1 MSCNNFWKK
10 SLKWIGRIAF
20 IVVALFLVFFVVL
33 FAYFYY
39 ESEYGRFEW
48 GDRSL
53 SKNVKVHSFHDG
65 KYRVYN
71 RCTGKYTTPKVDWVK
86 PSIDDSLAV
95 YALHNKRGYINKKNG
110 EIVIDAERNNYSKA
124 WVFSEGLAAV
134 QKNGMIGF
142 INRKG
147 EVVIPFRYP
156 YHGNP
161 LSSFVFENGHCIV
174 ADTTGKC
181 GVINRKGEWIIHPK
195 YDNIDAYEEYVI
207 ASSAGVRKQLT
218 YEEKTINSFVVDNIK
233 ALTFT
238 EKERYEN
245 KDGEIVYLDI
255 EVKTGLFSYSVGG
268 RCGLMDANCRRLT
281 DPLYSRIIAVDKNM
295 YRALLLDS
303 YSEVILNGRGEVM
316 K

>member
-1 MSCNNFWKK
+1 MNRKTK
-10 SLKWIGRIAF
+10 LIAG
-20 IVVALFLVFFVVL
+20 ISAWVIISVIAVT
-33 FAYFYY
+33 AIIASY
-39 ESEYGRFEW
+39 SENE
-48 GDRSL
+48 
-53 SKNVKVHSFHDG
+53 
-65 KYRVYN
+65 
-71 RCTGKYTTPKVDWVK
+71 PIAEK
-86 PSIDDSLAV
+86 PSEEGLLLNDDLVAIKEDDGNITIKNTQTGEVTAEKIKFDWTSASPNDSLGV
-95 YALHNKRGYINKKNG
+95 FCTNNKRGYYNSYTGK
-110 EIVIDAERNNYSKA
+110 IVVPAQYRRA

-147 EVVIPFRYP
+147 DVVIPFRYP

-181 GVINRKGEWIIHPK
+181 GVINRKGEWIIQPK

-233 ALTFT
+233 ALTYT
-238 EKERYEN
+238 EQERYEN

-255 EVKTGLFSYSVGG
+255 EVKTGMFSYSVGG

-303 YSEVILNGRGEVM
+303 YSEVILNARGEVM

>member
-1 MSCNNFWKK
+1 MTKKTKLVLGISVWIVLLSVIIAAFVASCSVNEP
-10 SLKWIGRIAF
+10 IA
-20 IVVALFLVFFVVL
+20 
-33 FAYFYY
+33 
-39 ESEYGRFEW
+39 E
-48 GDRSL
+48 
-53 SKNVKVHSFHDG
+53 
-65 KYRVYN
+65 
-71 RCTGKYTTPKVDWVK
+71 K
-86 PSIDDSLAV
+86 PSNEGLLLNDDLVAIKEDDGNITIKNTETGEVTAEKIKFDWTSSSPNDSLGV
-95 YALHNKRGYINKKNG
+95 FCSDGKRGYYNSYTGK
-110 EIVIDAERNNYSKA
+110 IVVPAQYRRA

-147 EVVIPFRYP
+147 EVAIPFRYP

-161 LSSFVFENGHCIV
+161 LSSFVFDNGHCIV
-174 ADTTGKC
+174 ADTPGKC
-181 GVINRKGEWIIHPK
+181 GVINKKGEWVIQPK

-207 ASSAGVRKQLT
+207 ASSAGVRRQLT
-218 YEEKTINSFVVDNIK
+218 YEEKVINSFVVDNIK
-233 ALTFT
+233 ALTYT

-303 YSEVILNGRGEVM
+303 YSEVILNSRGEVM

>member
-1 MSCNNFWKK
+1 MSKK
-10 SLKWIGRIAF
+10 IKLIIGVCVWAVISVIAAAA
-20 IVVALFLVFFVVL
+20 IIASC
-33 FAYFYY
+33 
-39 ESEYGRFEW
+39 SENE
-48 GDRSL
+48 
-53 SKNVKVHSFHDG
+53 
-65 KYRVYN
+65 
-71 RCTGKYTTPKVDWVK
+71 PIAEK
-86 PSIDDSLAV
+86 PSEEGLLLNDDLVAIKEDDGNITIKNTQTGEVTAEKIKFDWTSSSPNDSLGV
-95 YALHNKRGYINKKNG
+95 FCTDKKRGYYNSYTGK
-110 EIVIDAERNNYSKA
+110 IVIPAQYRRA

-147 EVVIPFRYP
+147 DVVIPFRYP

-233 ALTFT
+233 ALTFM

-303 YSEVILNGRGEVM
+303 YSEVILNGKGEVM

>member
-1 MSCNNFWKK
+1 MNKKIKPIIGVCVWAVISIIAASAIIASCSENEP
-10 SLKWIGRIAF
+10 IA
-20 IVVALFLVFFVVL
+20 
-33 FAYFYY
+33 
-39 ESEYGRFEW
+39 E
-48 GDRSL
+48 
-53 SKNVKVHSFHDG
+53 
-65 KYRVYN
+65 
-71 RCTGKYTTPKVDWVK
+71 K
-86 PSIDDSLAV
+86 PSEEGLLLNDDLVAIKEDDGNITIKNTQTGEVTAEKIKFDWTSSSPNDSLGV
-95 YALHNKRGYINKKNG
+95 FCTDKKRGYYNSYTGK
-110 EIVIDAERNNYSKA
+110 IVIPAQYRRA

-181 GVINRKGEWIIHPK
+181 GVINRKGEWIIQPK

>member
-1 MSCNNFWKK
+1 MRKKIKLAIGVAVWVSIASVIIAAFVNSC
-10 SLKWIGRIAF
+10 STEEPIA
-20 IVVALFLVFFVVL
+20 
-33 FAYFYY
+33 
-39 ESEYGRFEW
+39 
-48 GDRSL
+48 
-53 SKNVKVHSFHDG
+53 N
-65 KYRVYN
+65 
-71 RCTGKYTTPKVDWVK
+71 K
-86 PSIDDSLAV
+86 PSEEGLLLNDDLVAIKEDDGNITIKNTETGEVTAEKIKFDWTSSSPNDSLGV
-95 YALHNKRGYINKKNG
+95 FCSDGKRGYYNSYTGK
-110 EIVIDAERNNYSKA
+110 IVVPAQYRRA

-147 EVVIPFRYP
+147 EIAIPFRYP

-161 LSSFVFENGHCIV
+161 LSSFVFDNGHCIV

-181 GVINRKGEWIIHPK
+181 GVINRKGEWIIQPK

-245 KDGEIVYLDI
+245 KDGEIVYLDVEI
-255 EVKTGLFSYSVGG
+255 KTGLFSYSVGG

-316 K
+316 R

>member
-1 MSCNNFWKK
+1 MNRKIKLIAGISAWTIIAAIAAAALIASCSKEEPISEKVSDQGLLLNDD
-10 SLKWIGRIAF
+10 L
-20 IVVALFLVFFVVL
+20 VAIR
-33 FAYFYY
+33 
-39 ESEYGRFEW
+39 EEDGNITI
-48 GDRSL
+48 
-53 SKNVKVHSFHDG
+53 KNTE
-65 KYRVYN
+65 
-71 RCTGKYTTPKVDWVK
+71 TGEVTAEKIKFDWTSAS
-86 PSIDDSLAV
+86 PNDSLGV
-95 YALHNKRGYINKKNG
+95 FCSDGKRGYYNSHTGK
-110 EIVIDAERNNYSKA
+110 IVVPAQYRRA
-124 WVFSEGLAAV
+124 WIFSEGLAAV

-161 LSSFVFENGHCIV
+161 LSEFIFSNGHCVV

-181 GVINRKGEWIIHPK
+181 GVINRKGDWVIQPK
-195 YDNIDAYEEYVI
+195 YDNIDAYEEYLI

-218 YEEKTINSFVVDNIK
+218 YEEKVINSFVVDNIK

-245 KDGEIVYLDI
+245 KEGEIVYLDI

-281 DPLYSRIIAVDKNM
+281 EPLYSRIIAVDKNM

-303 YSEVILNGRGEVM
+303 YSEVILNSRGEVM

>member
-1 MSCNNFWKK
+1 MNKKIKLIIGVCVWAVISVIAAAAIIASCSENEP
-10 SLKWIGRIAF
+10 IA
-20 IVVALFLVFFVVL
+20 
-33 FAYFYY
+33 
-39 ESEYGRFEW
+39 E
-48 GDRSL
+48 
-53 SKNVKVHSFHDG
+53 
-65 KYRVYN
+65 
-71 RCTGKYTTPKVDWVK
+71 K
-86 PSIDDSLAV
+86 PSEEGLLLNDDLVAIKEDDGNITIKNTQTGEVTAEKIKFDWTSSSPNDSLGV
-95 YALHNKRGYINKKNG
+95 FCTDKKRGYYNSYTGK
-110 EIVIDAERNNYSKA
+110 IVIPAQYRRA

-147 EVVIPFRYP
+147 DVVIPFRYP

-233 ALTFT
+233 ALTFM

-303 YSEVILNGRGEVM
+303 YSEVILNGKGEVM

>member
-1 MSCNNFWKK
+1 MF
-10 SLKWIGRIAF
+10 
-20 IVVALFLVFFVVL
+20 
-33 FAYFYY
+33 
-39 ESEYGRFEW
+39 
-48 GDRSL
+48 
-53 SKNVKVHSFHDG
+53 
-65 KYRVYN
+65 
-71 RCTGKYTTPKVDWVK
+71 CTDK
-86 PSIDDSLAV
+86 
-95 YALHNKRGYINKKNG
+95 KRGYYNSYTGK
-110 EIVIDAERNNYSKA
+110 IVIPAQYRRA

-147 EVVIPFRYP
+147 DVVIPFRYP

-181 GVINRKGEWIIHPK
+181 GVINKKGEWIIQPK

-245 KDGEIVYLDI
+245 KDGEIVYQDI

-316 K
+316 R

>member
-1 MSCNNFWKK
+1 MNRKTKLIIGICVWTLISVISVAAIIASCSENEP
-10 SLKWIGRIAF
+10 IA
-20 IVVALFLVFFVVL
+20 
-33 FAYFYY
+33 
-39 ESEYGRFEW
+39 E
-48 GDRSL
+48 
-53 SKNVKVHSFHDG
+53 
-65 KYRVYN
+65 
-71 RCTGKYTTPKVDWVK
+71 K
-86 PSIDDSLAV
+86 PSEEGLLLNDDLVAIKEDDGNITIKNTQTGEVTAEKIKFDWTSSSPNDSLGV
-95 YALHNKRGYINKKNG
+95 FCTDKKRGYYNSYTGK
-110 EIVIDAERNNYSKA
+110 IVIPAQYRRA

-181 GVINRKGEWIIHPK
+181 GVINRKGEWVIQPK

-245 KDGEIVYLDI
+245 KDGEIIYLDI

-281 DPLYSRIIAVDKNM
+281 EPLYSRIIAVDKNM

-316 K
+316 R

>member
-1 MSCNNFWKK
+1 MNRKTKLIIGISVWTLISVIVAAAIIASCSENEP
-10 SLKWIGRIAF
+10 IA
-20 IVVALFLVFFVVL
+20 
-33 FAYFYY
+33 
-39 ESEYGRFEW
+39 E
-48 GDRSL
+48 
-53 SKNVKVHSFHDG
+53 
-65 KYRVYN
+65 
-71 RCTGKYTTPKVDWVK
+71 K
-86 PSIDDSLAV
+86 PSEEGLLLNDDLVAIKEDDGNITIKNTQTGEVTAEKIKFDWTSSSPNDSLGV
-95 YALHNKRGYINKKNG
+95 FCTDKKRGYYNSYTGK
-110 EIVIDAERNNYSKA
+110 IVIPAQYRRA
-124 WVFSEGLAAV
+124 WIFSEGLAAV

-147 EVVIPFRYP
+147 EVAIPFKFP

-181 GVINRKGEWIIHPK
+181 GVINRKGEWIIQPK
-195 YDNIDAYEEYVI
+195 YDNIDAYDEYVI

-218 YEEKTINSFVVDNIK
+218 YEEKTINSFVVDNIR

-245 KDGEIVYLDI
+245 KDGEIIYLDI
-255 EVKTGLFSYSVGG
+255 EVKTGLFSYNVGG
-268 RCGLMDANCRRLT
+268 RCGLMDANCKRLT
-281 DPLYSRIIAVDKNM
+281 EPLYSRIIAVDKNM

-316 K
+316 R

>member
-1 MSCNNFWKK
+1 MTKKTKLVLGISVWIVLLSVIIAAFVASCSVNEP
-10 SLKWIGRIAF
+10 IA
-20 IVVALFLVFFVVL
+20 
-33 FAYFYY
+33 
-39 ESEYGRFEW
+39 E
-48 GDRSL
+48 
-53 SKNVKVHSFHDG
+53 
-65 KYRVYN
+65 
-71 RCTGKYTTPKVDWVK
+71 K
-86 PSIDDSLAV
+86 PSDEGLLLNDDLVAIKEDDGNITIKNTETGEVTAEKIKFDWTSSSPNDSLGV
-95 YALHNKRGYINKKNG
+95 FCSDGKRGYYNSYTGK
-110 EIVIDAERNNYSKA
+110 IVVPAQYRRA

-147 EVVIPFRYP
+147 EVAIPFRYP

-161 LSSFVFENGHCIV
+161 LSSFVFDNGYCIV

-181 GVINRKGEWIIHPK
+181 GVINKKGEWVIQPK

-207 ASSAGVRKQLT
+207 ASSAGVRRQLT
-218 YEEKTINSFVVDNIK
+218 YEEKVINSFVVDNIK
-233 ALTFT
+233 ALTYT

-303 YSEVILNGRGEVM
+303 YSEVILNSRGEVM

>member
-1 MSCNNFWKK
+1 MNRKIKLIAGISAWTIIAAIAAAALIASCSKEEPISEKVSDQGLLLNDD
-10 SLKWIGRIAF
+10 L
-20 IVVALFLVFFVVL
+20 VAIR
-33 FAYFYY
+33 
-39 ESEYGRFEW
+39 EEDGNITI
-48 GDRSL
+48 
-53 SKNVKVHSFHDG
+53 KNTE
-65 KYRVYN
+65 
-71 RCTGKYTTPKVDWVK
+71 TGEVTAEKIKFDWTSAS
-86 PSIDDSLAV
+86 PNDSLGV
-95 YALHNKRGYINKKNG
+95 FCSDGKRGYYNSHTGK
-110 EIVIDAERNNYSKA
+110 IVVPAQYRRA
-124 WVFSEGLAAV
+124 WIFSEGLAAV

-161 LSSFVFENGHCIV
+161 LSEFIFSNGHCVV

-181 GVINRKGEWIIHPK
+181 GVINRKGDWVIQPK
-195 YDNIDAYEEYVI
+195 YDNIDAYEEYLI

-218 YEEKTINSFVVDNIK
+218 YEEKVINSFVVDNIK

-245 KDGEIVYLDI
+245 REGEVVYLDV

-281 DPLYSRIIAVDKNM
+281 EPLYSRIIAVDKNM

-303 YSEVILNGRGEVM
+303 YSEVILNSRGEVM

>member
-1 MSCNNFWKK
+1 MNRKTKLIIGISVWTLISVIAAAAIIASCSENEP
-10 SLKWIGRIAF
+10 IA
-20 IVVALFLVFFVVL
+20 
-33 FAYFYY
+33 
-39 ESEYGRFEW
+39 E
-48 GDRSL
+48 
-53 SKNVKVHSFHDG
+53 
-65 KYRVYN
+65 
-71 RCTGKYTTPKVDWVK
+71 K
-86 PSIDDSLAV
+86 PSEEGLLLNDDLVAIKEDDGNITIKNTQTGEVTAEKIKFDWTSSSPNDSLGV
-95 YALHNKRGYINKKNG
+95 FCTDKKRGYYNSYTGK
-110 EIVIDAERNNYSKA
+110 IVIPAQYRRA

-147 EVVIPFRYP
+147 EVVIPFKYP

-181 GVINRKGEWIIHPK
+181 GVINRKGEWIIHPN

-233 ALTFT
+233 VLTFT

>member
-1 MSCNNFWKK
+1 MSKK
-10 SLKWIGRIAF
+10 IKLIIGVCVWVVISIIAASA
-20 IVVALFLVFFVVL
+20 IIASC
-33 FAYFYY
+33 
-39 ESEYGRFEW
+39 SENE
-48 GDRSL
+48 
-53 SKNVKVHSFHDG
+53 
-65 KYRVYN
+65 
-71 RCTGKYTTPKVDWVK
+71 PIAEK
-86 PSIDDSLAV
+86 PSDEGLLLNDDLVAIKEQDGNITIKNTQTGEVTAEKIKFDWTSSSPNDSLGV
-95 YALHNKRGYINKKNG
+95 FCTDKKRGYYNSYTGK
-110 EIVIDAERNNYSKA
+110 IVIPAQYRRA

-147 EVVIPFRYP
+147 DVVIPFRYP

-181 GVINRKGEWIIHPK
+181 GVINRKGEWIIQPK

-303 YSEVILNGRGEVM
+303 YSEVILNSQGEVM
-316 K
+316 KR

>member
-1 MSCNNFWKK
+1 MNRKTKLIIGISVWTLISVIAAAAIIASCSENEP
-10 SLKWIGRIAF
+10 IA
-20 IVVALFLVFFVVL
+20 
-33 FAYFYY
+33 
-39 ESEYGRFEW
+39 E
-48 GDRSL
+48 
-53 SKNVKVHSFHDG
+53 
-65 KYRVYN
+65 
-71 RCTGKYTTPKVDWVK
+71 K
-86 PSIDDSLAV
+86 PSEEGLLLNDDLVAIKEDDGNITIKNTQTGEVTAEKIKFDWTSSSPNDSLGV
-95 YALHNKRGYINKKNG
+95 FCTDKKRGYYNSYTGK
-110 EIVIDAERNNYSKA
+110 IVIPAQYRRA

-181 GVINRKGEWIIHPK
+181 GVINRKGEWIIHPN

>member
-1 MSCNNFWKK
+1 MNKKIKLIIGVCVWAVISIIAAAAIIASCSENEP
-10 SLKWIGRIAF
+10 IA
-20 IVVALFLVFFVVL
+20 
-33 FAYFYY
+33 
-39 ESEYGRFEW
+39 E
-48 GDRSL
+48 
-53 SKNVKVHSFHDG
+53 
-65 KYRVYN
+65 
-71 RCTGKYTTPKVDWVK
+71 K
-86 PSIDDSLAV
+86 PSEEGLLLNDDLVAIKEDDGNITIKNTQTGEVTAEKIKFDWTSSSPNDSLGV
-95 YALHNKRGYINKKNG
+95 FCTDKKRGYYNSYTGK
-110 EIVIDAERNNYSKA
+110 IVIPAQYRRA

-147 EVVIPFRYP
+147 DVVIPFRYP

-181 GVINRKGEWIIHPK
+181 GVINRKGEWIIQPK

-233 ALTFT
+233 ALTFM

-255 EVKTGLFSYSVGG
+255 EIKTGLFSYSVGG

-303 YSEVILNGRGEVM
+303 YSEVILNGKGEVM

>member
-1 MSCNNFWKK
+1 MSKK
-10 SLKWIGRIAF
+10 TKLIIGACVWAVIGFIA
-20 IVVALFLVFFVVL
+20 VA
-33 FAYFYY
+33 AIIASC
-39 ESEYGRFEW
+39 SENE
-48 GDRSL
+48 
-53 SKNVKVHSFHDG
+53 
-65 KYRVYN
+65 
-71 RCTGKYTTPKVDWVK
+71 PIAEK
-86 PSIDDSLAV
+86 PSEEGLLLNDDLIAIKEDDGNITIKNTQTGEVTAEKIKFDWTSSSPNDSLGV
-95 YALHNKRGYINKKNG
+95 FCTDKKRGYYNSYTGK
-110 EIVIDAERNNYSKA
+110 IVIPAQYRRA

-161 LSSFVFENGHCIV
+161 LSSFVFEDGHCIV

-181 GVINRKGEWIIHPK
+181 GVINRKGEWIIQPK

>member
-1 MSCNNFWKK
+1 MNRKIKLIAGISAWTIIAAIAAAALIASCSKEEPISEKVSDQGLLLNDD
-10 SLKWIGRIAF
+10 L
-20 IVVALFLVFFVVL
+20 VAIR
-33 FAYFYY
+33 
-39 ESEYGRFEW
+39 EEDGNITI
-48 GDRSL
+48 
-53 SKNVKVHSFHDG
+53 KNTE
-65 KYRVYN
+65 
-71 RCTGKYTTPKVDWVK
+71 TGEVTAEKIKFDWTSAS
-86 PSIDDSLAV
+86 PNDSLGV
-95 YALHNKRGYINKKNG
+95 FCSDGKRGYYNSHTGK
-110 EIVIDAERNNYSKA
+110 IVVPAQYRRA
-124 WVFSEGLAAV
+124 WIFSEGLAAV

-161 LSSFVFENGHCIV
+161 LSEFIFSNGHCVV

-181 GVINRKGEWIIHPK
+181 GVINRKGDWVIQPK

-218 YEEKTINSFVVDNIK
+218 YEEKVINSFVVDNIK

-245 KDGEIVYLDI
+245 REGEVVYLDV

-281 DPLYSRIIAVDKNM
+281 EPLYSRIIAVDKNM

-303 YSEVILNGRGEVM
+303 YSEVILNSRGEVM

>member
-1 MSCNNFWKK
+1 MNRKTKLIIGISVWTLISVIAAAAIIASCSENEP
-10 SLKWIGRIAF
+10 IA
-20 IVVALFLVFFVVL
+20 
-33 FAYFYY
+33 
-39 ESEYGRFEW
+39 E
-48 GDRSL
+48 
-53 SKNVKVHSFHDG
+53 
-65 KYRVYN
+65 
-71 RCTGKYTTPKVDWVK
+71 K
-86 PSIDDSLAV
+86 PSEEGLLLNDDLVAIKEDDGNITIKNTQTGEVTAEKIKFDWTSSSPNDSLGV
-95 YALHNKRGYINKKNG
+95 FCTDKKRGYYNSYTGK
-110 EIVIDAERNNYSKA
+110 IVIPAQYRRA

-181 GVINRKGEWIIHPK
+181 GVINRKGEWIIHPN

-303 YSEVILNGRGEVM
+303 YSEVILNGKGEVM

>member
-1 MSCNNFWKK
+1 MNKKIKLIICVCVWAVISIIAASAIIASCSENEP
-10 SLKWIGRIAF
+10 IA
-20 IVVALFLVFFVVL
+20 
-33 FAYFYY
+33 
-39 ESEYGRFEW
+39 E
-48 GDRSL
+48 
-53 SKNVKVHSFHDG
+53 
-65 KYRVYN
+65 
-71 RCTGKYTTPKVDWVK
+71 K
-86 PSIDDSLAV
+86 PSEEGLLLNDDLVAIKEDDGNITIKNTQTGEVTAEKIKFDWTSSSPNDSLGV
-95 YALHNKRGYINKKNG
+95 FCTDKKRGYYNSYTGK
-110 EIVIDAERNNYSKA
+110 IVIPAQYRRA

-147 EVVIPFRYP
+147 DVVIPFRYP

-161 LSSFVFENGHCIV
+161 LSSFVFDNGHCIV

-181 GVINRKGEWIIHPK
+181 GVINRKGEWIIQPK

-233 ALTFT
+233 ALTFM

-245 KDGEIVYLDI
+245 KDGEIVFLDI

>member
-1 MSCNNFWKK
+1 MNKKIKLIIGVCVWAVISIIAAAAIIASCSENEP
-10 SLKWIGRIAF
+10 IA
-20 IVVALFLVFFVVL
+20 
-33 FAYFYY
+33 
-39 ESEYGRFEW
+39 E
-48 GDRSL
+48 
-53 SKNVKVHSFHDG
+53 
-65 KYRVYN
+65 
-71 RCTGKYTTPKVDWVK
+71 K
-86 PSIDDSLAV
+86 PSEEGLLLNDDLVAIKEEDGNITIKNTQTGEVTAEKIKFDWTSSSPNDSLGV
-95 YALHNKRGYINKKNG
+95 FCTDKKRGYYNSYTGK
-110 EIVIDAERNNYSKA
+110 IVIPAQYRRA

-147 EVVIPFRYP
+147 DVVIPFRYP

-161 LSSFVFENGHCIV
+161 LSSFVFDNGHCIV

-181 GVINRKGEWIIHPK
+181 GVINRKGEWIIQPK

-245 KDGEIVYLDI
+245 KEGEIVYLDI

-316 K
+316 R

>member
-1 MSCNNFWKK
+1 MNKKIKLIIGVCVWAVISVIAAAAIIASCSENEP
-10 SLKWIGRIAF
+10 IA
-20 IVVALFLVFFVVL
+20 
-33 FAYFYY
+33 
-39 ESEYGRFEW
+39 E
-48 GDRSL
+48 
-53 SKNVKVHSFHDG
+53 
-65 KYRVYN
+65 
-71 RCTGKYTTPKVDWVK
+71 K
-86 PSIDDSLAV
+86 PSEEGLLLNDDLVAIKEDDGNITIKNTQTGEVTAEKIKFDWTSSSPNDSLGV
-95 YALHNKRGYINKKNG
+95 FCTDKKRGYYNSYTGK
-110 EIVIDAERNNYSKA
+110 IVIPAQYRRA

-147 EVVIPFRYP
+147 DVVIPFRYP

-181 GVINRKGEWIIHPK
+181 GVINRKGEWIIQPK

-233 ALTFT
+233 ALTFM

-303 YSEVILNGRGEVM
+303 YSEVILNGKGEVM

>member
-1 MSCNNFWKK
+1 MNKKIKLIICVCVWAVISIIAASAIIASCSENEP
-10 SLKWIGRIAF
+10 IA
-20 IVVALFLVFFVVL
+20 
-33 FAYFYY
+33 
-39 ESEYGRFEW
+39 E
-48 GDRSL
+48 
-53 SKNVKVHSFHDG
+53 
-65 KYRVYN
+65 
-71 RCTGKYTTPKVDWVK
+71 K
-86 PSIDDSLAV
+86 PSEEGLLLNDDLVAIKEDDGNITIKNTQTGEVTAEKIKFDWTSSSPNDSLGV
-95 YALHNKRGYINKKNG
+95 FCTDKKRGYYNSYTGK
-110 EIVIDAERNNYSKA
+110 IVIPAQYRRA

-147 EVVIPFRYP
+147 DVVIPFRYP

-161 LSSFVFENGHCIV
+161 LSSFVFDNGHCIV

-181 GVINRKGEWIIHPK
+181 GVINRKGEWIIQPK

-233 ALTFT
+233 ALTFM

>member
-1 MSCNNFWKK
+1 MNKKIKIIVGASVWGVILCVIIAAVIASCSQNEP
-10 SLKWIGRIAF
+10 
-20 IVVALFLVFFVVL
+20 VA
-33 FAYFYY
+33 
-39 ESEYGRFEW
+39 E
-48 GDRSL
+48 
-53 SKNVKVHSFHDG
+53 
-65 KYRVYN
+65 
-71 RCTGKYTTPKVDWVK
+71 K
-86 PSIDDSLAV
+86 PSDEGLLLNDDLVAIKESDGNITIKNTQTGEVTAEKIKFDWTSASPNDSLGV
-95 YALHNKRGYINKKNG
+95 FCTDKKRGYYNSYTGK
-110 EIVIDAERNNYSKA
+110 IVIPAQYRRA

-147 EVVIPFRYP
+147 EVVIPFMYP

-181 GVINRKGEWIIHPK
+181 GVINRKGEWIIQPK

-233 ALTFT
+233 ALTYT

>member
-1 MSCNNFWKK
+1 
-10 SLKWIGRIAF
+10 
-20 IVVALFLVFFVVL
+20 
-33 FAYFYY
+33 
-39 ESEYGRFEW
+39 
-48 GDRSL
+48 
-53 SKNVKVHSFHDG
+53 
-65 KYRVYN
+65 
-71 RCTGKYTTPKVDWVK
+71 
-86 PSIDDSLAV
+86 
-95 YALHNKRGYINKKNG
+95 
-110 EIVIDAERNNYSKA
+110 
-124 WVFSEGLAAV
+124 
-134 QKNGMIGF
+134 MIGF

-161 LSSFVFENGHCIV
+161 LSEFVFDNGHCIV

-181 GVINRKGEWIIHPK
+181 GVINRKGDWVIQPK

-218 YEEKTINSFVVDNIK
+218 YEEKVINSFVVDNIQ
-233 ALTFT
+233 ALSYT

-268 RCGLMDANCRRLT
+268 RCGLMDANCCRLT
-281 DPLYSRIIAVDKNM
+281 GPLYSRIIAVDKNM

-303 YSEVILNGRGEVM
+303 YSEVILNSRGEVM
-316 K
+316 R

>member
-1 MSCNNFWKK
+1 MNKKIKLIIGVCVWAVISIIAASAIIASCSENEP
-10 SLKWIGRIAF
+10 IA
-20 IVVALFLVFFVVL
+20 
-33 FAYFYY
+33 
-39 ESEYGRFEW
+39 E
-48 GDRSL
+48 
-53 SKNVKVHSFHDG
+53 
-65 KYRVYN
+65 
-71 RCTGKYTTPKVDWVK
+71 K
-86 PSIDDSLAV
+86 PSEEGLLLNDDLVAIKEDDGNITIKNTQTGEVTAEKIKFDWTSSSPNDSLGV
-95 YALHNKRGYINKKNG
+95 FCTDKKRGYYNSYTGK
-110 EIVIDAERNNYSKA
+110 IVIPAQYRRA

-147 EVVIPFRYP
+147 DVVIPFRYP

-161 LSSFVFENGHCIV
+161 LSSFVFDNGHCIV

-181 GVINRKGEWIIHPK
+181 GVINRKGEWIIQPK

-233 ALTFT
+233 ALTFM

-255 EVKTGLFSYSVGG
+255 EIKTGLFSYSVGG

-281 DPLYSRIIAVDKNM
+281 NPLYSRIIAVDKNM

-303 YSEVILNGRGEVM
+303 YSEVILNGKGEVM

>member
-1 MSCNNFWKK
+1 MTKKTKLVLGISVWIVLLSVIIAAFVASCSVNEP
-10 SLKWIGRIAF
+10 IA
-20 IVVALFLVFFVVL
+20 
-33 FAYFYY
+33 
-39 ESEYGRFEW
+39 E
-48 GDRSL
+48 
-53 SKNVKVHSFHDG
+53 
-65 KYRVYN
+65 
-71 RCTGKYTTPKVDWVK
+71 K
-86 PSIDDSLAV
+86 PSDEGLLLNDDLVAIKEDNGNITIKNTETGEVTAEKIKFDWTSSSPNDSLGV
-95 YALHNKRGYINKKNG
+95 FCSDGKRGYYNSYTGK
-110 EIVIDAERNNYSKA
+110 IVVPAQYRRA

-147 EVVIPFRYP
+147 EVAIPFRYP

-161 LSSFVFENGHCIV
+161 LSSFVFDNGHCIV

-181 GVINRKGEWIIHPK
+181 GVINKKGEWVIQPK

-207 ASSAGVRKQLT
+207 ASSAGVRRQLT
-218 YEEKTINSFVVDNIK
+218 YEEKVINSFVVDNIK
-233 ALTFT
+233 ALTYT

-303 YSEVILNGRGEVM
+303 YSEVILNSRGEVM

>member
-1 MSCNNFWKK
+1 MNKKIKLIIGVCVWAVICVIAAAAIIASCSENEP
-10 SLKWIGRIAF
+10 IA
-20 IVVALFLVFFVVL
+20 
-33 FAYFYY
+33 
-39 ESEYGRFEW
+39 E
-48 GDRSL
+48 
-53 SKNVKVHSFHDG
+53 
-65 KYRVYN
+65 
-71 RCTGKYTTPKVDWVK
+71 K
-86 PSIDDSLAV
+86 PSEEGLLLNDDLVAIKEDDGNITIKNTQTGEVTAEKIKFDWTSSSPNDSLGV
-95 YALHNKRGYINKKNG
+95 FCTDKKRGYYNSYTGK
-110 EIVIDAERNNYSKA
+110 IVIPAQYRRA

-147 EVVIPFRYP
+147 DVVIPFRYP

-233 ALTFT
+233 ALTFM

-303 YSEVILNGRGEVM
+303 YSEVILNGKGEVM

>member
-1 MSCNNFWKK
+1 MNKKIKLIIGVCVWVVISIIAASAIIASCSENEP
-10 SLKWIGRIAF
+10 IA
-20 IVVALFLVFFVVL
+20 
-33 FAYFYY
+33 
-39 ESEYGRFEW
+39 E
-48 GDRSL
+48 
-53 SKNVKVHSFHDG
+53 
-65 KYRVYN
+65 
-71 RCTGKYTTPKVDWVK
+71 K
-86 PSIDDSLAV
+86 PSDEGLLLNDDLVAIKEQDGNITIKNTQTGEVTAEKIKFDWTSSSPNDSLGV
-95 YALHNKRGYINKKNG
+95 FCTDKKRGYYNSYTGK
-110 EIVIDAERNNYSKA
+110 IVIPAQYRRA

-147 EVVIPFRYP
+147 DVVIPFRYP

-181 GVINRKGEWIIHPK
+181 GVINRKGEWIIQPK

-233 ALTFT
+233 ALTFM

-255 EVKTGLFSYSVGG
+255 EIKTGLFSYSVGG

-303 YSEVILNGRGEVM
+303 YSEVILNGKGEVM

>member
-1 MSCNNFWKK
+1 MNKKMKIIVGASVWGVILCVFIAAVIASCSQNEP
-10 SLKWIGRIAF
+10 
-20 IVVALFLVFFVVL
+20 VA
-33 FAYFYY
+33 
-39 ESEYGRFEW
+39 E
-48 GDRSL
+48 
-53 SKNVKVHSFHDG
+53 
-65 KYRVYN
+65 
-71 RCTGKYTTPKVDWVK
+71 K
-86 PSIDDSLAV
+86 PSDEGLLLNDDLVAIKESDGNITIKNTQTGEVTAEKIKFDWTSASPNDSLGV
-95 YALHNKRGYINKKNG
+95 FCTDKKRGYYNSYTGK
-110 EIVIDAERNNYSKA
+110 IVIPAQYRRA

-142 INRKG
+142 SNRKG

-181 GVINRKGEWIIHPK
+181 GVINRKGEWIIQPK

-233 ALTFT
+233 ALTYT